1 MLALG
6 FVSLPEPVIRR
17 FLGAIG
23 CWVMHRESWLNPE
36 ALRAARVRAGLTQH
50 ELARLVGVAGGE
62 RVSRWE
68 LGTSRPRP
76 EILLRVASALD
87 VSSTD
92 LLDSNAD
99 LSDLRGLR
107 IAAGL
112 SMRDLAARTHLS
124 LGQVVERDQIGGEE
138 TLSKGHVTIMDDEP
152 THHVRPSGLT
162 YASAGHPRRLVSF
175 GGLTRSVPD
184 GGEQPRNR
192 GRIGHRSG
200 GRSLSL
206 AYSHAVLGPDH
217 PTVFAGPKTPR
228 LPPAT

>member
-1 MLALG
+1 MHRSGISSAPAGKVAQPRPLIAVRSRGRSRRVVNRNWVSTSNQGAGQDAGTRVCTCWLG
-6 FVSLPEPVIRR
+6 HVIRR
-17 FLGAIG
+17 SLGAIG
-23 CWVMHRESWLNPE
+23 CWVMRRESWLNPE

-124 LGQVVERDQIGGEE
+124 KTTLSRWESGSVVQTPSQSVLALLAQSLGASVEEVERAI
-138 TLSKGHVTIMDDEP
+138 V
-152 THHVRPSGLT
+152 
-162 YASAGHPRRLVSF
+162 
-175 GGLTRSVPD
+175 
-184 GGEQPRNR
+184 R
-192 GRIGHRSG
+192 GR
-200 GRSLSL
+200 
-206 AYSHAVLGPDH
+206 SHQ
-217 PTVFAGPKTPR
+217 
-228 LPPAT
+228 

>member
-17 FLGAIG
+17 FLGDIG

-124 LGQVVERDQIGGEE
+124 KTTLSRWESGSVVQTPSKSVLALLAQSLGASVEEVERAI
-138 TLSKGHVTIMDDEP
+138 
-152 THHVRPSGLT
+152 VRS
-162 YASAGHPRRLVSF
+162 
-175 GGLTRSVPD
+175 RSH
-184 GGEQPRNR
+184 Q
-192 GRIGHRSG
+192 
-200 GRSLSL
+200 
-206 AYSHAVLGPDH
+206 
-217 PTVFAGPKTPR
+217 
-228 LPPAT
+228 